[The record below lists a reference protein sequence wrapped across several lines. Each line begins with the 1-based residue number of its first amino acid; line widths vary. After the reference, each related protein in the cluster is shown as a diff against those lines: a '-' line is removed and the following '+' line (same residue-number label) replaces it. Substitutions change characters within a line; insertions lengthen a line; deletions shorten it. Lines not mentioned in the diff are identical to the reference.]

1 MDKKRQYFEELCRPE
16 FLMRAWRSVRR
27 NQGAAGIDLVTL
39 VEFERDLTAN
49 LEDLSARL
57 RAASYFPMP
66 LRRFEMEKANGKKRS
81 LGIFTVEDRIAQRAA
96 FDLLEPLWEPSFL
109 DCSYG
114 FRPARNVE
122 MAVKQVLDYRAAGDG
137 WVADADILDCFGA
150 LDHEVIMNAVGER
163 VRDKRLLNLVQMWL
177 SAGQVFGNTEAAV
190 SGDAPLIERLG
201 DYATGSV
208 NEAVNYLLD
217 ERGYGSGYS
226 TYNSYPTS
234 HSTNPDEDE
243 MADSAAESRKAARRE
258 AYKRLG
264 RDLALLGVTFIGR
277 RGKLFSPIT
286 LALAGAAAVTA
297 AVYPAASRFLRKQI
311 NGSSGSGITS
321 ANWGSRGAVQGSALS
336 PLLCNIVL
344 HEFDVAMRRAGY
356 HLVRYADDWVVTCRT
371 EQEAQQALEFAARRL
386 SGLRLELNPNKTR
399 VIRFEQGLEF
409 LGYKFDRFLLTATP
423 APTSTQQ
430 PIKLLGKA
438 PAAAL
443 GELRDKAGPKLKLLG
458 QQMTQQAC
466 DQAARVSKLFKR
478 EKEDEK

>member
-1 MDKKRQYFEELCRPE
+1 MDKKRQFFEELCHPE

-27 NQGAAGIDLVTL
+27 NHGAAGIDLMTL
-39 VEFERDLTAN
+39 AEFERDLTAN
-49 LEDLSARL
+49 LADLSARL
-57 RAASYFPMP
+57 RAGSYFPMP
-66 LRRFEMEKANGKKRS
+66 LRRFEMEKADGRKRP

-109 DCSYG
+109 ECSYG

-122 MAVKQVLDYRAAGDG
+122 MAVKQVLDYRQAGDG
-137 WVADADILDCFGA
+137 WIADADIADCFGS
-150 LDHEVIMNAVGER
+150 LDHEIMMNAVSQR
-163 VRDKRLLNLVQMWL
+163 IRDKRLLNLIRMWL
-177 SAGQVFGNTEAAV
+177 AAGQVFGDSDQTP
-190 SGDAPLIERLG
+190 SGNVPLVERLG

-217 ERGYGSGYS
+217 ERGYGTGYGA
-226 TYNSYPTS
+226 YGSYPMS
-234 HSTNPDEDE
+234 QPLNADDDELPDTA
-243 MADSAAESRKAARRE
+243 ADSRKTARRE

-277 RGKLFSPIT
+277 RGKLFSPVT
-286 LALAGAAAVTA
+286 LALAGAGAVIAAA
-297 AVYPAASRFLRKQI
+297 YPAASRLLRKQL
-311 NGSSGSGITS
+311 GGSGGQS
-321 ANWGSRGAVQGSALS
+321 KGAVQGSALS

-386 SGLRLELNPNKTR
+386 ASLRLQLNPDKTR

-430 PIKLLGKA
+430 PIKLFGKA
-438 PAAAL
+438 PAAL
-443 GELRDKAGPKLKLLG
+443 SELRDKTGPKLKLLG
-458 QQMTQQAC
+458 QQMTQQARN
-466 DQAARVSKLFKR
+466 QVSRVSKILNRRGKGDDS
-478 EKEDEK
+478 KED